1 MASLGRLGG
10 LLADLALGLP
20 TAATPYTVERDIPV
34 PMPDAVTLVGD
45 RYHPTEDPGPLPVV
59 LIRTPYGRAGFGG
72 QVFAAPLARRGFQV
86 FLQATR
92 GTFGSGGHFR
102 PFTTEREDGLATV
115 GWLREQPWC
124 DGRVAMTGSSY
135 FGHTQWA
142 VAPYADP
149 PLVSMSPHVAAA
161 RASLVFYDHGAPQ
174 IQNALTWS
182 ALIGSQERGGD
193 LLRVVANPV
202 FRARVQRALRRM
214 PLQAADV
221 AVTGVPVPFWRD
233 FVAHAEPG
241 DPFWSAA
248 DHDSADLS
256 RCPPVSM
263 VTGWWDLF
271 LRGQLADHRAL
282 RAAGV
287 PARIVVG
294 PWLHGEIPEIRAV
307 LRDDVAWL
315 DHHLRGGPAPSGAPV
330 RVYLQHA
337 RRWLDLPEWPPPQ
350 SRPLP
355 YHLHPDAHLSPDPPP
370 PSAAPT
376 PSTGGPTPA
385 APADPTA
392 ATTEHPAANDRAPA
406 TAEPTAADPTADATV
421 EVGGVE
427 AGGAETGSGEVGGG
441 AVAGSA
447 VIYRGPVGDEGGPS
461 RFTYD
466 PADPTPSVGG
476 PLLQPPGKQTDNRLV
491 EARPDVLIFT
501 SPPLPADLDVVGPV
515 RARLYVRPELE
526 HADVFV
532 RLCEV
537 NPGGV
542 SRNVVDGIRR
552 LDPRT
557 VPAPDVAVG
566 ADGVLAVDIELYPT
580 AYRVKAGHRLRV
592 QVAGGA
598 FPRYARNLGT
608 AEPFGTATAGR
619 PCRFEVFHDPD
630 HPSHITLPVLT

>member
-10 LLADLALGLP
+10 LLADVALGLP
-20 TAATPYTVERDIPV
+20 TAATPYTVDRDIPV
-34 PMPDAVTLVGD
+34 PMPDGVTLVGD
-45 RYHPTEDPGPLPVV
+45 RYHPAEDPGPLPVV

-72 QVFAAPLARRGFQV
+72 LVFAAPLARRGFQV

-115 GWLREQPWC
+115 AWLREQPWC
-124 DGRVAMTGSSY
+124 DGRVAMTGASY

-149 PLVSMSPHVAAA
+149 PLISVSPHVTAA
-161 RASLVFYDHGAPQ
+161 RASIVFYDHGAPQ

-193 LLRVVANPV
+193 LLRALGNPV
-202 FRARVQRALRRM
+202 FKARIRRVLGRL

-221 AVTGVPVPFWRD
+221 AVAGAPVPFWRD
-233 FVAHAEPG
+233 FVAHADPG
-241 DPFWSAA
+241 DPFWSTA
-248 DHDSADLS
+248 DHDAADLS
-256 RCPPVSM
+256 RFPPVSM

-271 LRGQLADHRAL
+271 LPGQLADHRAL

-294 PWLHGEIPEIRAV
+294 PWLHGEMGELRAG
-307 LRDDVAWL
+307 LRNDVAWL
-315 DHHLRGGPAPSGAPV
+315 DHQLRGGPAPRGAPV

-337 RRWLDLPEWPPPQ
+337 HRWLEFDEWPPARA
-350 SRPLP
+350 RPVA
-355 YHLHPDAHLSPDPPP
+355 YHLRPGGELSTEPPP
-370 PSAAPT
+370 PDD
-376 PSTGGPTPA
+376 GRPA
-385 APADPTA
+385 T
-392 ATTEHPAANDRAPA
+392 ATTEPATTEPATTEPAGTEPATTGPAGTGPAATDPA
-406 TAEPTAADPTADATV
+406 AIQA
-421 EVGGVE
+421 
-427 AGGAETGSGEVGGG
+427 
-441 AVAGSA
+441 
-447 VIYRGPVGDEGGPS
+447 GPVTGAGGPS

-466 PADPTPSVGG
+466 PAHPTPTAGG
-476 PLLQPPGKQTDNRLV
+476 PLLQPPGKQTDNRLI
-491 EARPDVLIFT
+491 EARPDVLVFT
-501 SPPLPADLDVVGPV
+501 GPPLPADLDVVGPV
-515 RARLYVRPELE
+515 RARVYVRPELA

-532 RLCEV
+532 RLCDV

-557 VPAPDVAVG
+557 VPAPDVTVG
-566 ADGVLAVDIELYPT
+566 DDGVLAVDVELYPT

-592 QVAGGA
+592 QVSGGA
-598 FPRYARNLGT
+598 FPRYARNFGT
-608 AEPFGTATAGR
+608 AEPFGTATTGR
-619 PCRFEVFHDPD
+619 PCGVEVFHDPA
-630 HPSHITLPVLT
+630 HPSQLTLPVLP